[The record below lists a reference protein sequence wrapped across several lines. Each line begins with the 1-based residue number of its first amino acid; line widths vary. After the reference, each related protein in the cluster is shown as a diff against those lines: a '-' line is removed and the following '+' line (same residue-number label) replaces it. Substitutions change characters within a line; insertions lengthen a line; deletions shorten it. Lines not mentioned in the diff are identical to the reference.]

1 MIERRGFL
9 LGLAATP
16 LAAACEAQSLS
27 EVLEKIRRDSEN
39 MAAVN
44 HACFPSRKT
53 QQLLTAAR
61 AQIGVTTSYDPAYVS
76 LDYPGGDF
84 DRSRGVCTD
93 VIIRAYRDAFD
104 FDLQKAIHEDMRDN
118 FQAYPKIWGL
128 SRPDKNIDH
137 RRVPNIERFLKRGG
151 QELPARDWQA
161 GDLITCRVGNLPHIG
176 IVSDKATHGAPP
188 KVIHNIGRGTREE
201 SVIGLYNNER
211 RFRFFPST

>member
-1 MIERRGFL
+1 M

-16 LAAACEAQSLS
+16 LATACEAQSLS
-27 EVLEKIRRDSEN
+27 QVLDAIDSPE
-39 MAAVN
+39 APK
-44 HACFPSRKT
+44 PS
-53 QQLLTAAR
+53 LSHLVITAR
-61 AQIGVTTSYDPAYVS
+61 QQIGVTTAYDPAYIS

-93 VIIRAYRDAFD
+93 VIIRAYRDALD

-118 FQAYPKIWGL
+118 FSAYPKIWGL

-151 QELPARDWQA
+151 FELPARDWQA
-161 GDLITCRVGNLPHIG
+161 GDLVTCRVGNLPHIG
-176 IVSDKATHGAPP
+176 IVSFTNRPSTNIGAGGYP

-201 SVIGLYNNER
+201 SVIGLYNSER
-211 RFRFFPST
+211 RFRFFPGS